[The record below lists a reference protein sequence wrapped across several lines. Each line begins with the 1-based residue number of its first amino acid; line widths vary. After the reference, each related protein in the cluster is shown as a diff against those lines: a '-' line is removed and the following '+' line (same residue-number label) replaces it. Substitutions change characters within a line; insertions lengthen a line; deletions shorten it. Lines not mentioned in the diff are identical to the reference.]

1 MNTAV
6 KVPPE
11 WYLTGPDLDRLREIE
26 VEGAKLHG
34 RHGDLVKKMRMPGGL
49 DENEKVELG
58 TVIRRHN
65 ELAEEREKLLRK
77 NPLLPENAIK
87 GFDDKG

>member
-1 MNTAV
+1 V

-11 WYLTGPDLDRLREIE
+11 WYLTGQDLERLREI
-26 VEGAKLHG
+26 VAEGATLLA
-34 RHGDLVKKMRMPGGL
+34 RHRDLVKKMQMPGGL

-65 ELAEEREKLLRK
+65 ELADEHAKLLRK

-87 GFDDKG
+87 GFENNG

>member
-1 MNTAV
+1 MDPM

-11 WYLTGPDLDRLREIE
+11 WYLTGPDLTRLRET
-26 VEGAKLHG
+26 VAEGATLHG
-34 RHGDLVKKMRMPGGL
+34 RHRDPVRKMQMPGGL

-65 ELAEEREKLLRK
+65 ELADEHAKLLRK

-87 GFDDKG
+87 GFDDKD